1 MNKKWFYYLCVSAFI
16 IAGCSKEPLD
26 NLTAEES
33 RIYITNYDTS
43 ANFTEYKTFSLADS
57 AAVIENNQL
66 RKKERLGIDVQFIDA
81 IAAKMMQMGFTRVA
95 PNQNP
100 DLAVNISRITNTST
114 QLVSY
119 PSYGGYYNNYYDPFY
134 YGYPG
139 YSYNFPSYYG
149 IYQSDETVLTIDMVD
164 LKNAT
169 RNNELRGVWSGLIR
183 GSGIFN
189 VNNVGSQVDA
199 LFAQSPYLAN

>member
-1 MNKKWFYYLCVSAFI
+1 MWLGVLGFFI
-16 IAGCSKEPLD
+16 SSCAKEPLD

-33 RIYITNYDTS
+33 RIYITNYDTA
-43 ANFTEYKTFSLADS
+43 ANFTDYKTFSLADS

-66 RKKERLGIDVQFIDA
+66 IKRERLGIDAEFINA
-81 IAAKMMQMGFTRVA
+81 IGAKLQQLGFTRVNN
-95 PNQNP
+95 NQSP

-119 PSYGGYYNNYYDPFY
+119 PSYGGFYNNYYDPFY
-134 YGYPG
+134 YGFPG

-149 IYQSDETVLTIDMVD
+149 VYQSNETVLTVDMVD
-164 LKNAT
+164 LKNAA

-189 VNNVGSQVDA
+189 SNNVSSQVDA
-199 LFAQSPYLAN
+199 LFTQSPYLAN